1 MPFAANVA
9 ACHLALQ
16 SPEYFTN
23 KVNIAIWDS
32 TELEPGRTI
41 PSMAGLKFV
50 LKGQTALDSHIKP
63 SEKAK
68 GVVSLT
74 GENPEEIN
82 LKKYDVVIMNPPF
95 TRHER
100 IPEDYKA
107 VLFDRFKDYADY
119 LHGQM
124 GYFGYFVLLAD
135 RFLKDGGKMALVLPA
150 TALRVESSKGLRK
163 LLAQKYYVEHIITTW
178 HRSAFSESVRFR
190 EVLLI
195 ARKFEPTN
203 TTKTVVTVLKR
214 LPATLTE
221 AHAMADVIKSSQTNW
236 EDDRMIVRVHDY
248 SKLRAT
254 TDNWFKYIAV
264 SDLSLIDLLEELLSS
279 DRLIALHSLLATL
292 NAEVLRG
299 IETARGGKIQALTI
313 TQPGRAIKKEDVW
326 VIEES
331 TENYLKVKDRYI
343 ERTLTI
349 PLTSVLHTLRRVA
362 LIDKIDV
369 SGDLD
374 YVVINEF
381 PNVKKFLTTGVMTF
395 KPPQGFWN
403 RWKSYVEERLS
414 YLALVRRADISAPGT
429 CLLAFY
435 SDVPMAPPGVTW
447 SVKVKDREAAKI
459 LALWFNSTINILQ
472 ALVNRKETRGAFL
485 QIDEYVLKEAFV
497 PDLAKLTQDEK
508 TLLRKTF
515 NSVKS
520 IRFPSVFEQLKCRH
534 EARKLIDKTW
544 LSVLGYKGDVEPILT
559 KLYTSL
565 AREIE
570 HLKKLMEERD

>member
-1 MPFAANVA
+1 M
-9 ACHLALQ
+9 
-16 SPEYFTN
+16 
-23 KVNIAIWDS
+23 
-32 TELEPGRTI
+32 
-41 PSMAGLKFV
+41 
-50 LKGQTALDSHIKP
+50 
-63 SEKAK
+63 
-68 GVVSLT
+68 
-74 GENPEEIN
+74 
-82 LKKYDVVIMNPPF
+82 
-95 TRHER
+95 
-100 IPEDYKA
+100 
-107 VLFDRFKDYADY
+107 
-119 LHGQM
+119 
-124 GYFGYFVLLAD
+124 
-135 RFLKDGGKMALVLPA
+135 
-150 TALRVESSKGLRK
+150 
-163 LLAQKYYVEHIITTW
+163 
-178 HRSAFSESVRFR
+178 
-190 EVLLI
+190 
-195 ARKFEPTN
+195 
-203 TTKTVVTVLKR
+203 
-214 LPATLTE
+214 
-221 AHAMADVIKSSQTNW
+221 
-236 EDDRMIVRVHDY
+236 
-248 SKLRAT
+248 
-254 TDNWFKYIAV
+254 
-264 SDLSLIDLLEELLSS
+264 
-279 DRLIALHSLLATL
+279 
-292 NAEVLRG
+292 
-299 IETARGGKIQALTI
+299 KIQALTI

-349 PLTSVLHTLRRVA
+349 PLTSVLHTLRRAV

-414 YLALVRRADISAPGT
+414 HLALVRRADISAPGT

-497 PDLAKLTQDEK
+497 PDLVKLTQDEK

-559 KLYTSL
+559 KFYTSL
-565 AREIE
+565 VKEVE
-570 HLKKLMEERD
+570 LLKKLMEEEG